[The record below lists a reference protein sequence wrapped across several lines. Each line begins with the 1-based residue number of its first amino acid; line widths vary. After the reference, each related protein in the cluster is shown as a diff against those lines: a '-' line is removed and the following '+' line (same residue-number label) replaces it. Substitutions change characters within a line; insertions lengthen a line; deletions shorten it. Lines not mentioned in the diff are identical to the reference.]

1 MSFNPYA
8 PSQVQEEHLPEAPRS
23 GGWRI
28 EDGRLWAERDA
39 CLPMVDPYS
48 GVRADRMTMMRLQV
62 YRRVL
67 WPRFAF
73 LGGIGGSIG
82 AALVGLPENVQVTF
96 GIVGAVGFIA
106 GLATPVL
113 NRGMDLRVFVTHRT
127 RLKQRFWGW
136 TSAGVILFWFV
147 SAFIAVIPPLLPAA
161 LLLGLLILRWV
172 KRRIFY
178 YQRAEET
185 FEIGGL
191 HPHAMAF
198 LIQQAHAESHP
209 R

>member
-8 PSQVQEEHLPEAPRS
+8 PSQVHEDQVPDAPRS

-28 EDGRLWAERDA
+28 EGGRLWAERDA

-48 GVRADRMTMMRLQV
+48 GASEDRMTMIRLQV

-73 LGGIGGSIG
+73 LGGIAGSIG
-82 AALVGLPENVQVTF
+82 AAVAGLPESVQATLGV
-96 GIVGAVGFIA
+96 IGAVGFIA

-113 NRGMDLRVFVTHRT
+113 NRRMDLRVFVTRST
-127 RLKQRFWGW
+127 RLRQRVWGW
-136 TSAGVILFWFV
+136 AGVVAILFWFV
-147 SAFIAVIPPLLPAA
+147 SAFFAFVPPLLPAS
-161 LLLGLLILRWV
+161 LLLGLLIARWV
-172 KRRIFY
+172 RRRIFY
-178 YQRAEET
+178 YRRAGET
-185 FEIGGL
+185 FEIGGV
-191 HPHAMAF
+191 HPDAMAI
-198 LIQQAHAESHP
+198 LMQHAQAESSP